1 MWQDH
6 NYKKCWCFKLKCGI
20 ALSCWIHCN
29 HIPKFS
35 WPPWS
40 QNQAHSPPITGG
52 DTVVGAHPDK
62 YLIILIY
69 WASLWPR
76 VSAQECQLWRD
87 LPDTNCLLSCWRCP
101 WSSSCLKN
109 SKVTRDVHLP
119 KLYETYIQII
129 QHFIDLKHPDI
140 TECSLQLGKLV
151 FWNHPMSALHLLWGR
166 VRSLLH
172 RPCAFIWVYS
182 KAVSGR
188 HHPSGN
194 VARKAS
200 RWRWRSAS
208 KHRMEWSSR
217 WRAERSSY

>member
-1 MWQDH
+1 MI
-6 NYKKCWCFKLKCGI
+6 LKPS
-20 ALSCWIHCN
+20 ALSPNKRWRQCSWGTPQQ
-29 HIPKFS
+29 IP
-35 WPPWS
+35 
-40 QNQAHSPPITGG
+40 
-52 DTVVGAHPDK
+52 
-62 YLIILIY
+62 YLL
-69 WASLWPR
+69 SLPVTTSFR
-76 VSAQECQLWRD
+76 SGMSTPTTWRD

-109 SKVTRDVHLP
+109 SKVTRDIHLP

-166 VRSLLH
+166 VRSILH
-172 RPCAFIWVYS
+172 RPCAFICLYISS
-182 KAVSGR
+182 KMFKVISGH

-217 WRAERSSY
+217 WRAERSS